1 MADVAFAQDF
11 AERWVAAWNS
21 RDADQILALCSDE
34 ITYADSAFEHEAHG
48 KTEARRL
55 IAETIEAFPDLRF
68 EVVSGPYVDA
78 RGERAALVWRMDAH
92 MLGDSG
98 GFAPTG
104 GHVVGLGVDLYG
116 FREGRLA
123 HYHALYDTADFGRQ
137 MGLIPPRGSRA
148 ERAMIRLQRLGAKR
162 ARRKNARP

>member
-1 MADVAFAQDF
+1 MDAAFVSDF
-11 AERWVAAWNS
+11 VDRWVGAWNS
-21 RDADQILALCSDE
+21 RDPDQVLALCSNE

-68 EVVSGPYVDA
+68 EVVSGPYVD
-78 RGERAALVWRMDAH
+78 GERAALVWRMDAH
-92 MLGDSG
+92 MLGESG

-104 GHVVGLGVDLYG
+104 GHVVGLGVDLYE

-123 HYHALYDTADFGRQ
+123 HYRALYDTADFGRQ
-137 MGLIPPRGSRA
+137 MGLIPPRGSRP
-148 ERAMIRLQRLGAKR
+148 ERVMIRLQRLGARR
-162 ARRKNARP
+162 ARRKNAKT